1 MLITSI
7 SNNILAGSI
16 QSLDLDDSTS
26 KTLLSN
32 PQSYLDSVSEEERLR
47 VRNILN
53 PAYRR
58 GFRVIFLVGASLAA
72 AAFVVAFFL
81 MPQVELARP
90 DDKMLQEEGRRAAEE
105 KKSKA
110 KKSEA

>member
-1 MLITSI
+1 M
-7 SNNILAGSI
+7 
-16 QSLDLDDSTS
+16 
-26 KTLLSN
+26 
-32 PQSYLDSVSEEERLR
+32 
-47 VRNILN
+47 RNILN